1 MEQPAG
7 ITAIA
12 TEWKSSERLTLLHR
26 VRRERLTGTKK
37 TDIPVLVRAAIVQR
51 IHHGE
56 PAETWGREGRGTEA
70 SIQVL
75 GGDARQEMPLDTRW
89 GDVPVRRRAGVRVT
103 EKRQKIGC
111 ESYKSRIITVGSPRV
126 VPTFKPGDRP

>member
-7 ITAIA
+7 ITAIE

-26 VRRERLTGTKK
+26 VRRGRLTGTKK
-37 TDIPVLVRAAIVQR
+37 TDISVLVRAAIVQR
-51 IHHGE
+51 IYHGE

-89 GDVPVRRRAGVRVT
+89 GDVPVRRRGGVRVT
-103 EKRQKIGC
+103 EKRQKIGMSRTKA
-111 ESYKSRIITVGSPRV
+111 ESLQ
-126 VPTFKPGDRP
+126 